1 MFPLLRKCD
10 GYIEKL
16 TTWLLVVCV
25 MSMLFFSSLSIVVRW
40 FQHNITW
47 IDPFVRHLV
56 FLGTFLGG
64 VIATG
69 KGTHIGIDIIGKFV
83 ESKGWHTAR
92 ELIQK
97 LIMVSSIAVL
107 LWLIKSG
114 IDFTKVEMEFSKEE
128 FWGIGSGYL
137 VMIIPVGLSLLLL
150 RFLLIFLLSFDSEKR
165 GEHA

>member
-1 MFPLLRKCD
+1 MFSIIRKCD
-10 GYIEKL
+10 GFIEKL
-16 TTWLLVVCV
+16 ATWLLVICV
-25 MSMLFFSSLSIVVRW
+25 MSMLLFSSLSIVVRW

-69 KGTHIGIDIIGKFV
+69 KGTHIGIDIVGKFV
-83 ESKGWHTAR
+83 ESRGWHSAKD
-92 ELIQK
+92 LIQK
-97 LIMVSSIAVL
+97 IIMISSLLVL
-107 LWLIKSG
+107 VWLIKSG

-137 VMIIPVGLSLLLL
+137 VMIIPAGLALLAI
-150 RFLLIFLLSFDSEKR
+150 RFFLVFLLSFDSKE
-165 GEHA
+165 GEQV